1 MAEQSKPRTRKP
13 RASTAKT
20 PASAAAPTGSSSSQA
35 PVIDP
40 DTLKAIL
47 TWLNVIDNWNIAGY
61 QNKLPRWVYV
71 IIGFLILT

>member
-1 MAEQSKPRTRKP
+1 MAEQSKPRARKP

-20 PASAAAPTGSSSSQA
+20 PTAAKPAESSSSQS

-47 TWLNVIDNWNIAGY
+47 TWLNIIDDWNIAGY
-61 QNKLPRWVYV
+61 QNKLPRWVYI